1 MVRKAMRPAA
11 RKIGLFIFSPFKS
24 IAAKLTNTHHLT
36 CHNAAKAQ
44 EKTPSI
50 SDKKDS
56 PSADGNGVKDAT
68 DSVAGSVEFDKA
80 LDSLVSAY
88 DLDDISFT
96 PSILDGSILNDNLE
110 PLKDI
115 NFPPSAGE

>member
-11 RKIGLFIFSPFKS
+11 RKIGLIIFSPFKS

-68 DSVAGSVEFDKA
+68 DSVEEFDTTN
-80 LDSLVSAY
+80 LDSLPLY
-88 DLDDISFT
+88 DEHGNPIEMEGSF
-96 PSILDGSILNDNLE
+96 LNDNCE

-115 NFPPSAGE
+115 NVSTGAGE